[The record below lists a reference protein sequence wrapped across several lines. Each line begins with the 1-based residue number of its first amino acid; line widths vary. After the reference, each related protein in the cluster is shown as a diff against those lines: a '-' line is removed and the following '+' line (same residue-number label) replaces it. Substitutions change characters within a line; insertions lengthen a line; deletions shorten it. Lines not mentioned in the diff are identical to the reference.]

1 MAEQRV
7 VTPEAVPLELPLAS
21 VGSRFLAILLDWTI
35 QAVAL
40 VLVLLAGGV
49 ASAAGGIGDRGVV
62 AALMFV
68 AVFLVIF
75 GYPVAFETLRRGR
88 TPGKAA
94 LGLRVVTREGAPVR
108 FRDAAIRSALGL
120 VDFALTAGAA
130 AVVSVMVSRD
140 SQRLG
145 DLVAGTVVVRERSG
159 LKAPAPVDFSVPVGL
174 ESLAA
179 TIDPAGLSPSDYA
192 TVRSFLL
199 RSPSLPAPARDRIAA
214 DLAATVAA
222 RVRAPVPP
230 DVTPE
235 RYLRTVAAVRQGGV
249 PPGSA
254 RLPSESDRNR
264 AELDGGEFAPPT

>member
-21 VGSRFLAILLDWTI
+21 VGSRFLAILVDWTI
-35 QAVAL
+35 QVVAL
-40 VLVLLAGGV
+40 VLVLVAGGV
-49 ASAAGGIGDRGVV
+49 ATSAGGVDDRGVIP
-62 AALMFV
+62 ALAYV
-68 AVFLVIF
+68 AVFLAIF
-75 GYPVAFETLRRGR
+75 GYPVGFETLRRGR

-108 FRDAAIRSALGL
+108 FRHAAIRAALGL
-120 VDFALTAGAA
+120 VDFALSAGAA

-174 ESLAA
+174 ETLAA

-199 RSPSLPAPARDRIAA
+199 RSPSLPQPARERIAA
-214 DLAATVAA
+214 DLAATVAS

-235 RYLRTVAAVRQGGV
+235 RYLRTVAAVRQRGGTPRPPV
-249 PPGSA
+249 PTDPG
-254 RLPSESDRNR
+254 D
-264 AELDGGEFAPPT
+264 FAPPT